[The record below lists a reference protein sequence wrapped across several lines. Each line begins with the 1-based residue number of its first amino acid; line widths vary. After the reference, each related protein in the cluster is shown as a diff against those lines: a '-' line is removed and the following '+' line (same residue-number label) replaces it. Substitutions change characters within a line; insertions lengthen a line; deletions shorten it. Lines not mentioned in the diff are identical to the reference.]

1 MMVSAVSVQMT
12 MVSAKTSK
20 MPKALLNRPLR
31 VRRRVGDGRRA
42 EAGLVGECAPAQAPD
57 NGLLQRNACR
67 RTADSTGRECTRKDL
82 GEGRADVACVG
93 KDHDDRK
100 DDVEHAHERN
110 ELFRD
115 RTDALDAAEE
125 DQRDG
130 RRDRNAE
137 DEVQQVALTF
147 SGRDKGVDCVVE

>member
-1 MMVSAVSVQMT
+1 M
-12 MVSAKTSK
+12 
-20 MPKALLNRPLR
+20 
-31 VRRRVGDGRRA
+31 
-42 EAGLVGECAPAQAPD
+42 
-57 NGLLQRNACR
+57 
-67 RTADSTGRECTRKDL
+67 
-82 GEGRADVACVG
+82 G

-125 DQRDG
+125 DQRDE